1 MHPVEVRLEVP
12 LAMWKGNNAFT
23 DYSKAFT
30 GLASVKALLPF
41 HMASGTSRRTSTGCI
56 DLRIH

>member
-23 DYSKAFT
+23 DHSKAFT
-30 GLASVKALLPF
+30 GLALYLSVPSLYIKPLIEGSLN
-41 HMASGTSRRTSTGCI
+41 
-56 DLRIH
+56 